1 MTAVAERRGGVASEH
16 LAQQIAHHA
25 DLARR
30 LKDALPDIEALGQ
43 AICASLAAG
52 GRVIAFGNG
61 GSAAE
66 AEHLAAELVGRARR
80 ERAPLAAI
88 ALTETA
94 TVTAIANDFGFAEVF
109 ARQVSGKATPGDVVI
124 GISTSGRSE
133 NVLRGLAAAREAGAV
148 TALLTGAGAGRP
160 PGVDHVVAVPTDS
173 TARVQELHLV
183 IVHLL
188 CEIVDACAI
197 DASAEPQRRAR
208 SASAAAPTSPA
219 RSPSSPRRTSRSRV
233 N

>member
-1 MTAVAERRGGVASEH
+1 VGSEQLAE
-16 LAQQIAHHA
+16 QIAHHA
-25 DLARR
+25 DLASR
-30 LKDALPDIEALGQ
+30 LKDALPDIEALGR

-80 ERAPLAAI
+80 ERAPLAAL
-88 ALTETA
+88 ALTDTA
-94 TVTAIANDFGFAEVF
+94 AVTAIANDFGFAEVF
-109 ARQVSGKATPGDVVI
+109 ARQVRGQAVRGDIVI

-133 NVLRGLAAAREAGAV
+133 NVLRGLLAARDAGAV
-148 TALLTGAGAGRP
+148 TALLTGAAAEP
-160 PGVDHVVAVPTDS
+160 PRDIDHVLAVPSDS
-173 TARVQELHLV
+173 TSRVQELHVV

-188 CEIVDACAI
+188 CEIVDAWAI
-197 DASAEPQRRAR
+197 DAKAAPQRRAR
-208 SASAAAPTSPA
+208 SASAAAPTTPA
-219 RSPSSPRRTSRSRV
+219 RSPSSARRTSRSRV